1 MHSTA
6 GLSSAGDL
14 LGGEAVASPAAAN
27 DQGGMFAGLDV
38 GTSSSQ
44 TASAAAAAPS
54 ASSLLSGLDIAPAA
68 PQSPLDALAG
78 LQAPS
83 QTAPSPGVCHPSAA
97 YAAHAHVDMHVL
109 MYSC

>member
-1 MHSTA
+1 MHSNA
-6 GLSSAGDL
+6 VLSSAGDL

-27 DQGGMFAGLDV
+27 DQGAMFAGLDV
-38 GTSSSQ
+38 GTTPPQ
-44 TASAAAAAPS
+44 TASAVSAPS

-68 PQSPLDALAG
+68 PLSPLDALAG

-97 YAAHAHVDMHVL
+97 YAAHACADVQSL
-109 MYSC
+109 